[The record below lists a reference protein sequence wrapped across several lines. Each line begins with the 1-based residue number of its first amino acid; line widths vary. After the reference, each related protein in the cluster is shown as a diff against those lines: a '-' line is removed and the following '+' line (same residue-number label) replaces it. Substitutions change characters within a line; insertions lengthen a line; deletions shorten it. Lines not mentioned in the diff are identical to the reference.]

1 MSPKDLYG
9 EEAEDDS
16 ENNRDEYEIILTENN
31 RFKTSFHAPS
41 FFFSQIIGSKGMTK
55 KRIENET
62 KTQIKIP
69 RQGVEGDISIT
80 GPTKESVSS
89 ARRRIEIIVLAGR
102 NKQQFTHFLSIPITS
117 DQIRK
122 EFKSFKN
129 DILPDLEEKLFQNPK
144 KLHITIA
151 TLSLLDNEDR
161 ALAAQYLQ
169 DCQET
174 IIKPILQEFNS
185 IEIKMSGIEY
195 MNDDP
200 SSVDVLYG
208 KIISEP
214 LQLIADKMM
223 DYFVGRG
230 LMQPRN
236 DHVKLHV
243 TLINSLFKDE
253 STQNDSKGERLKFD
267 ARKILKKYENFNF
280 GSLVLKEI
288 HLSQRYSTACDGF
301 YEATGIVKI

>member
-1 MSPKDLYG
+1 MYG
-9 EEAEDDS
+9 DEEDPEKTQQ
-16 ENNRDEYEIILTENN
+16 EYDIQLTESN

-41 FFFSQIIGSKGMTK
+41 LFFAQIIGSKGMTK
-55 KRIENET
+55 KRIETET
-62 KTQIKIP
+62 KTSIKIP

-80 GPTKESVSS
+80 GSSKESVSS

-117 DQIRK
+117 EQIRK
-122 EFKSFKN
+122 EFNSFKK
-129 DILPDLEEKLFQNPK
+129 DILPDLDEKLFQNPK

-151 TLSLLDNEDR
+151 TLSLLDNDDR
-161 ALAAQYLQ
+161 AQASQYLQ

-174 IIKPILQEFNS
+174 IIIPILEQYKS
-185 IEIKMSGIEY
+185 IEIKMCGIEY

-200 SSVDVLYG
+200 ASVDVLYG

-214 LQLIADKMM
+214 LQMIADKMM
-223 DYFVGRG
+223 DYFVSRG

-253 STQNDSKGERLKFD
+253 SLQDDSKGGRVKFD
-267 ARKILKKYENFNF
+267 ARKILKKYENHNF
-280 GSLVLKEI
+280 GSITLKEI

>member
-1 MSPKDLYG
+1 
-9 EEAEDDS
+9 
-16 ENNRDEYEIILTENN
+16 
-31 RFKTSFHAPS
+31 
-41 FFFSQIIGSKGMTK
+41 MTK
-55 KRIENET
+55 KRIESET

-69 RQGVEGDISIT
+69 RQGVDGDICIT

-102 NKQQFTHFLSIPITS
+102 NKQQFTHFLSIPVTS
-117 DQIRK
+117 DGIRN
-122 EFKSFKN
+122 EFINTFKI
-129 DILPDLEEKLFQNPK
+129 DMQSEVDEKLFQNPK

-161 ALAAQYLQ
+161 ARASQYLQ

-174 IIKPILQEFNS
+174 IIKPIIKQFGL
-185 IEIKMSGIEY
+185 IEIKMCGIEY

-200 SSVDVLYG
+200 SCVDVLYG

-214 LQLIADKMM
+214 LQLLADQIVN
-223 DYFVGRG
+223 YFIGKG
-230 LMQPRN
+230 IMQPRTIE
-236 DHVKLHV
+236 HVKLHV

-253 STQNDSKGERLKFD
+253 SLQDDSKGERIKFD

-280 GSLVLKEI
+280 GCLILKEI